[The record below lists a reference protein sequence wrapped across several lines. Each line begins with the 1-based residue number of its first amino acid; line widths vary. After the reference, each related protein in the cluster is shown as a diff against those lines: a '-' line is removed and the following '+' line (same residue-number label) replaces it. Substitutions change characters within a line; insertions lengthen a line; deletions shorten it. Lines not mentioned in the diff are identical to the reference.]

1 MRVNEADETGKIPYS
16 EVNRR
21 AAYEAMRIQQNRN
34 LKCQVVKGF
43 PLPHLYI
50 YINVPYLCSAREWH
64 MS

>member
-34 LKCQVVKGF
+34 LKCQVGKSIQSESSLVISMGCRKRR
-43 PLPHLYI
+43 LESNY
-50 YINVPYLCSAREWH
+50 
-64 MS
+64 